1 MIIPLLDL
9 QINSAFEV
17 DDTGPSPN
25 AATIHDGITKVCKT
39 EEIYTYLQMMPPKQ

>member
-17 DDTGPSPN
+17 DDAEPSPN
-25 AATIHDGITKVCKT
+25 ASTIHDGIAKVCSY
-39 EEIYTYLQMMPPKQ
+39 EEISTYLQMMPPKQ

>member
-9 QINSAFEV
+9 HINSAFEV

-25 AATIHDGITKVCKT
+25 ASTNHDGIAKVCNK
-39 EEIYTYLQMMPPKQ
+39 EEISTYLQMMPPKQ